1 MVYMNN
7 IIVHTTMEESLE
19 DHQKKV
25 HKVLDQLEKYDL
37 YLCPSKCSFEQKET
51 TFLGIIVSYESI
63 AIDLKKLDTV
73 ANWEPPKDVRGV
85 QRFLG
90 FTRFY

>member
-1 MVYMNN
+1 MDN
-7 IIVHTTMEESLE
+7 IIVHTTVEE
-19 DHQKKV
+19 DHRKKV
-25 HKVLDQLEKYDL
+25 HKVLDQLEEHNL
-37 YLCPSKCSFEQKET
+37 YLHPSKCSFEQKET